1 MTYNYNMNKNVFIAK
16 VSDNQ
21 DPENLHRVRVTFTNE
36 AEAVTD
42 WIPVLSYCT
51 GNDNGIY
58 SLPDIDEQVI
68 VISLDELN
76 TKYCVIG
83 SIWSDNVKP
92 PETGENS
99 DADLNQ
105 DGKNSLH
112 FIKTKSGNMII
123 FDDTDS
129 KEKVQLIT
137 SKGKSKIEFSVEDES
152 ISIETETDLQL
163 SAKKAVSINA
173 EEIEITSKKQFNIT
187 ADEFQTKISKELAI
201 NADKDITLKGSGIAL
216 N

>member
-1 MTYNYNMNKNVFIAK
+1 MNKNVFIAK

-137 SKGKSKIEFSVEDES
+137 AEGKSKIEFSVEDES
-152 ISIETETDLQL
+152 ISIETEADLQL

-173 EEIEITSKKQFNIT
+173 EEIEITSKSSSILRPMNSRQK
-187 ADEFQTKISKELAI
+187 FQKNSPLMPTRILP
-201 NADKDITLKGSGIAL
+201 LKAQE
-216 N
+216 